1 MKSSPKHNPK
11 TGFKL
16 RWLSSQVLW
25 FPVET
30 RSIYVS
36 ANPVR
41 FSKSLI
47 PEQSSKRIPAHEQTT
62 TRTQQTHARKGSGF
76 QPRHFKTL
84 GPRTLEGLE
93 IIFFSLRVRQRIGNV
108 FVPGEIGQ
116 NPLQVVDCIG
126 PGLEQRSRASKCS
139 NVRLLNKTEQCCSS
153 HFLNM
158 GRMPV

>member
-1 MKSSPKHNPK
+1 MLYFWQHLQILHRGILKILPASKPLYEIESK
-11 TGFKL
+11 TQ
-16 RWLSSQVLW
+16 SQNW
-25 FPVET
+25 FQVEVAFFTSTLVPVET

-93 IIFFSLRVRQRIGNV
+93 IIFFSLRSDKG
-108 FVPGEIGQ
+108 
-116 NPLQVVDCIG
+116 
-126 PGLEQRSRASKCS
+126 
-139 NVRLLNKTEQCCSS
+139 
-153 HFLNM
+153 
-158 GRMPV
+158 